1 MVHYTVYQYKI
12 WTWNVCKAKQD
23 APNLLA
29 IFAII
34 LHHHLVLFGVI
45 GCRYGL
51 TMVNYWYL
59 MVMVQCCA
67 KCEGDCE
74 EKWLPFLHARQVF
87 LNYFSWIDKIKT
99 NRYSCHNCFILFGQV
114 WRDLFLTMQS
124 WKDHTQTTIWQIYG
138 ISELGFKTHC
148 SLSLVWIE

>member
-1 MVHYTVYQYKI
+1 M
-12 WTWNVCKAKQD
+12 NVERVQGQAGCSKLYGNICHNFT
-23 APNLLA
+23 PY
-29 IFAII
+29 
-34 LHHHLVLFGVI
+34 LVLFGVI

-59 MVMVQCCA
+59 MVMMVQYCA